1 MSGCRKFI
9 ALLVVGFATS
19 NASALAQPESRRD
32 LATVLVPG
40 RTVWITDSAG
50 RKEKSR
56 IVSLSN
62 QVVTLTADH
71 ATRSLS
77 TADVVRV
84 DAQRP
89 DSLINGA
96 LIGAGAAVA
105 SGLLLCTLTETWENC
120 SDDAGPMLRIGAI
133 GAGAGI
139 AIDALI
145 RRRTTVY
152 EAPRAGA
159 RLLAA
164 PILARGARG
173 LRISVSF

>member
-1 MSGCRKFI
+1 MSGWRKFI
-9 ALLVVGFATS
+9 AFLVVGFATS
-19 NASALAQPESRRD
+19 NASALAQPEARRD

-50 RKEKSR
+50 REEKSQV
-56 IVSLSN
+56 VSLSN
-62 QVVTLTADH
+62 QVVTLTVDQE
-71 ATRSLS
+71 TRSLS
-77 TADVVRV
+77 TAEVVRV
-84 DAQRP
+84 QVRRSDP
-89 DSLINGA
+89 LFNGA

-120 SDDAGPMLRIGAI
+120 SDDAGPMLSIGAI

-145 RRRTTVY
+145 RGRTTVY

-173 LRISVSF
+173 VQMSVSF